1 MTYPDPA
8 AGQRL
13 IQSGRADIMM
23 TDLVLVDQLV
33 RDNPS
38 VYARAYTILSGFKIG
53 VGVHKGDKNLEQ
65 AISDTLRMLD
75 ANGTTKQIY
84 ARYGLDPALALPIEI
99 LTQ

>member
-1 MTYPDPA
+1 MTYPDVA

-13 IQSGRADIMM
+13 IQSSRADIMM

-33 RDNPS
+33 HDNPS

-53 VGVHKGDKNLEQ
+53 VGVHKGDKELAQ
-65 AISDTLRMLD
+65 AISDTLRTLD
-75 ANGTTKQIY
+75 ASGTTKQIY
-84 ARYGLDPALALPIEI
+84 ARYGLDPALALPIET